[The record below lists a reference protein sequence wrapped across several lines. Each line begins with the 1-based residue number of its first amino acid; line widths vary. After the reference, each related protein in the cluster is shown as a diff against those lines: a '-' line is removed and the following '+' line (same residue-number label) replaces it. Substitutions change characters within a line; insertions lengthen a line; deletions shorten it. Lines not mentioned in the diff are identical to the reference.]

1 MEKKTL
7 EQYLNKVSKKGK
19 LIFGT
24 KEVLDELKGSKA
36 VVVSKTFSH
45 KDHQKL
51 QRDCKKMSV
60 PLLEYDGS
68 SIELGKIVEKNFRIS
83 ILSVKSTGGV
93 ESKEILPSEG
103 S

>member
-1 MEKKTL
+1 
-7 EQYLNKVSKKGK
+7 
-19 LIFGT
+19 
-24 KEVLDELKGSKA
+24 
-36 VVVSKTFSH
+36 
-45 KDHQKL
+45 
-51 QRDCKKMSV
+51 MSV

-68 SIELGKIVEKNFRIS
+68 SMELGKIVEKNFRIS